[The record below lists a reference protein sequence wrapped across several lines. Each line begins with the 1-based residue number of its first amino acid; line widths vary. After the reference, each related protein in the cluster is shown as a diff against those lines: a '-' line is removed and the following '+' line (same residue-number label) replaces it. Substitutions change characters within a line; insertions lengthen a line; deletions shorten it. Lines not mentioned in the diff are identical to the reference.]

1 MNKFLFR
8 PVPFLPK
15 SFLAVFLSIL
25 LLTSLGLASTVAQDA
40 APSGQLTVFMWGG
53 PPDIDTY
60 EAAIA
65 NYREAFPD
73 VEIDLIDAGGCGADY
88 AACKTLI
95 AGGTMADVFVPGSWN
110 YNAMANDGV
119 LEDLTPLI
127 ESDPDLA
134 LEDFHPVT
142 VEAVTSLRDGQVV
155 GLPMG
160 FNIQSLW
167 YNKDMFDA
175 AGLAYPPSDGDYTW
189 DDVRDWATQLT
200 LDGDGNTPASADFDP
215 ARIDQWGFYNHFVW
229 PWGNGYDPIL
239 FAFGG
244 SAMTLPDRQSCNLE
258 HPDSVRAWQ
267 FIQDL
272 MWTDHSTMKPDAHAE
287 QVGFLRWVGGQVAM
301 QQGSFEQAKLV
312 DDQNPGLNYDIAPLP
327 RGDAGNATV
336 IQVHMWSIFSGSAN
350 KDLAWHLVSWIA
362 TEGSVGDFG
371 SIMTLIPAYQDFAQG
386 EYFVGASYAPAN
398 TKAAQLDPL
407 DWDLTTYPSM
417 YNERTAQI
425 QGSDG
430 FGDALSSILNNKQS
444 AEEALSGVCARVD
457 AVMQE

>member
-1 MNKFLFR
+1 MNRL
-8 PVPFLPK
+8 PFYHGRVLPK
-15 SFLAVFLSIL
+15 VVLAVLLPVL
-25 LLTSLGLASTVAQDA
+25 LLTLGAATVAQDA
-40 APSGQLTVFMWGG
+40 GPSGQLTVFMWGG

-73 VEIDLIDAGGCGADY
+73 VEIELVDAAGCGASY

-167 YNKDMFDA
+167 YNRDMFDA

-200 LDGDGNTPASADFDP
+200 LDGDGNTPAAADFDP

-312 DDQNPGLNYDIAPLP
+312 EDQNPGLNYDIAPLP

-371 SIMTLIPAYQDFAQG
+371 SIMTLIPAYRDFALG
-386 EYFVGASYAPAN
+386 EYFVDASYAPAN

-417 YNERTAQI
+417 YNERTDQI

-430 FGDALSSILNNKQS
+430 FGDALSAILNNKQS

>member
-1 MNKFLFR
+1 MNRL
-8 PVPFLPK
+8 PFYHGRVLPK
-15 SFLAVFLSIL
+15 VVLAVLLPVL
-25 LLTSLGLASTVAQDA
+25 LLTLGAATVAQDA
-40 APSGQLTVFMWGG
+40 GPSGQLTVFMWGG

-73 VEIDLIDAGGCGADY
+73 VEIELVDAAGCGASY

-200 LDGDGNTPASADFDP
+200 LDGAGNTPAAADFDA
-215 ARIDQWGFYNHFVW
+215 ARIEQWGFYNHFVW

-312 DDQNPGLNYDIAPLP
+312 EDQNPGLNYDIAPLP

-371 SIMTLIPAYQDFAQG
+371 SIMTLIPAYRDFALG
-386 EYFVGASYAPAN
+386 EYFVDASYAPAN

-417 YNERTAQI
+417 YNERTDQI

-430 FGDALSSILNNKQS
+430 FGDALSAILNNKQS

>member
-8 PVPFLPK
+8 PVRVLPK
-15 SFLAVFLSIL
+15 SFLAVFLSLL
-25 LLTSLGLASTVAQDA
+25 LLTSLGLVSAVAQDA
-40 APSGQLTVFMWGG
+40 GPSGQLTVFMWGG

-73 VEIDLIDAGGCGADY
+73 VEIELVDAAGCGASY

-200 LDGDGNTPASADFDP
+200 LDGDGNTPAAADFDA

-312 DDQNPGLNYDIAPLP
+312 EDQNPGLNYDIAPLP

-371 SIMTLIPAYQDFAQG
+371 SIMTLIPAYRDFALG
-386 EYFVGASYAPAN
+386 EYFVDASYAPAN

-417 YNERTAQI
+417 YNERTDQI

-430 FGDALSSILNNKQS
+430 FGDALSAILNNKQS

>member
-1 MNKFLFR
+1 MNRL
-8 PVPFLPK
+8 PFYHGRVLPK
-15 SFLAVFLSIL
+15 VVLAVLLPVL
-25 LLTSLGLASTVAQDA
+25 LLTLGAATVAQDA
-40 APSGQLTVFMWGG
+40 GPSGQLTVFMWGG

-73 VEIDLIDAGGCGADY
+73 VEIELVDAAGCGASY

-167 YNKDMFDA
+167 YNRDMFDA

-200 LDGDGNTPASADFDP
+200 LDGEGNTPAAADFDP

-312 DDQNPGLNYDIAPLP
+312 EDQNPGLNYDIAPLP

-417 YNERTAQI
+417 YNERTDQI

-430 FGDALSSILNNKQS
+430 FGDALSAILNNKQS

>member
-1 MNKFLFR
+1 MHKFVLQ
-8 PVPFLPK
+8 PVRFLPK

-25 LLTSLGLASTVAQDA
+25 LLTSLGLVSTVAQDA
-40 APSGQLTVFMWGG
+40 GPSGQLTVFMWGG

-73 VEIDLIDAGGCGADY
+73 VEIELVDAAGCGASY

-167 YNKDMFDA
+167 YNRDMFDA

-200 LDGDGNTPASADFDP
+200 LDGEGNTPAAADFDP

-312 DDQNPGLNYDIAPLP
+312 EDQNPGLNYDIAPLP

-371 SIMTLIPAYQDFAQG
+371 SIMTLIPAYRDFALG
-386 EYFVGASYAPAN
+386 EYFVDASYAPAN

-417 YNERTAQI
+417 YNERTDQI

-430 FGDALSSILNNKQS
+430 FGDALSAILNNKQS

>member
-1 MNKFLFR
+1 MSKFLFR
-8 PVPFLPK
+8 PVRFLPK

-73 VEIDLIDAGGCGADY
+73 VEIELIDAGGCGANY

-127 ESDPDLA
+127 EADPNLA

-200 LDGDGNTPASADFDP
+200 LDGEGNTPASAYFDP

-312 DDQNPGLNYDIAPLP
+312 EDQNPGLNYDIAPLP

-417 YNERTAQI
+417 YNERTDQI

-430 FGDALSSILNNKQS
+430 FGDALSEILNNKKS
-444 AEEALSGVCARVD
+444 AQEALSGVCARVD

>member
-1 MNKFLFR
+1 
-8 PVPFLPK
+8 
-15 SFLAVFLSIL
+15 
-25 LLTSLGLASTVAQDA
+25 
-40 APSGQLTVFMWGG
+40 MWGG

-73 VEIDLIDAGGCGADY
+73 VEIELVDAAGCGASY

-200 LDGDGNTPASADFDP
+200 LDGEPATRPRQQTSTPPES
-215 ARIDQWGFYNHFVW
+215 I
-229 PWGNGYDPIL
+229 NG
-239 FAFGG
+239 
-244 SAMTLPDRQSCNLE
+244 
-258 HPDSVRAWQ
+258 V
-267 FIQDL
+267 
-272 MWTDHSTMKPDAHAE
+272 ST
-287 QVGFLRWVGGQVAM
+287 
-301 QQGSFEQAKLV
+301 
-312 DDQNPGLNYDIAPLP
+312 I
-327 RGDAGNATV
+327 T
-336 IQVHMWSIFSGSAN
+336 
-350 KDLAWHLVSWIA
+350 
-362 TEGSVGDFG
+362 
-371 SIMTLIPAYQDFAQG
+371 
-386 EYFVGASYAPAN
+386 
-398 TKAAQLDPL
+398 
-407 DWDLTTYPSM
+407 
-417 YNERTAQI
+417 
-425 QGSDG
+425 
-430 FGDALSSILNNKQS
+430 
-444 AEEALSGVCARVD
+444 LSGPGAMATIRSSSPLA
-457 AVMQE
+457 AVP